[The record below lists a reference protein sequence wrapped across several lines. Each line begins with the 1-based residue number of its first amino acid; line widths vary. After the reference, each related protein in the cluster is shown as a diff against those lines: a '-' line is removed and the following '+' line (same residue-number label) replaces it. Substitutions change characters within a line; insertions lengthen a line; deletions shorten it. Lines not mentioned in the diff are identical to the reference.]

1 MMKIIKNVMFVAG
14 ISALS
19 QAAVAGTYQECI
31 STANEINQTAP
42 QQIDKVTVLLN
53 ATCKEEGKKVILSY
67 SYMLDTE
74 NPITKQAIESM
85 KPNQINAVCTD
96 PNLKSVLDVVLMEFS
111 YSSRDRKFI
120 GANRINKKDCRLAR

>member
-1 MMKIIKNVMFVAG
+1 MIKIIKNVVFVAS
-14 ISALS
+14 IFTLS
-19 QAAVAGTYQECI
+19 QAALAGTYQECI

-42 QQIDKVTVLLN
+42 QQIDKITILVN

-74 NPITKQAIESM
+74 NLITKQDIESM
-85 KPNQINAVCTD
+85 KPSQINAVCTD
-96 PNLKSVLDVVLMEFS
+96 PQLKSVLDVVFMEFS
-111 YSSRDRKFI
+111 YSGRDRKFI